1 MSNIRWIQRF
11 ENLQKS
17 INNLLEAKK
26 CIEQDGPRKIYTM
39 ALIQAFEIAFELSW
53 KTMKN
58 YLEYNGIVV
67 DTPRS
72 AIKESFANHIITNGQ
87 SWIDM
92 MEARNTTSH
101 TYNEEYANEL
111 VNDILNIYIPQ
122 IELLKT
128 FFEGKT
134 ND

>member
-1 MSNIRWIQRF
+1 MSNTRWIQRF
-11 ENLQKS
+11 ENLQKAM
-17 INNLLEAKK
+17 NNLLEAQK
-26 CIEQDGPRKIYTM
+26 CIEQDGPSKIYKM

-58 YLEYNGIVV
+58 YLEYNGIIV